1 MNIWQTES
9 KTLTC
14 CCEKQVEFVEQHRQ
28 SSIALPEPLQAKLE
42 RLLNVDQ
49 EVSIQALKELGW
61 IHFPLVLGD
70 TMLSKA
76 WFDRDYD
83 WAGPPLARSDRWQ
96 DPEGI

>member
-14 CCEKQVEFVEQHRQ
+14 CCEKND
-28 SSIALPEPLQAKLE
+28 PEPLQAKLE

-49 EVSIQALKELGW
+49 EISIQALLEMDW
-61 IHFPLVLGD
+61 IQRRCFAPGQ
-70 TMLSKA
+70 A

>member
-1 MNIWQTES
+1 MKIMFPES

-14 CCEKQVEFVEQHRQ
+14 CCKEKD
-28 SSIALPEPLQAKLE
+28 PEPFQAKLE

-49 EVSIQALKELGW
+49 EISIQALKELGW